1 MISASQLYDLIQ
13 CSHRFVLDIHGDKSK
28 RDEPNAFVQLLWEQG
43 IDHET
48 QIVNTLGI
56 SVSMKD
62 VPPGQ
67 RELATLDAMKRR
79 EPLIYGGRIISADLI
94 GEPDLLELRNDRY
107 IPGDIKSGAGLEET
121 DDGDG
126 KLKKHYAVQVAHYVH
141 ILERMGFSDDSR
153 EAFIV
158 DRAGDKV
165 PYILLEPQGV
175 RNANTWWDSYIDTLE
190 MARALVGGS
199 STSRGALCGNCKLCH
214 WYSHC
219 KNALIA
225 ADDLTL
231 IAELGRAKRDVLAQQ
246 IPTVAALAST
256 DPNLFIKAKKTEFPG
271 IGPDSLFKFCD
282 RAKLL
287 AAPNA
292 KPYVKKTIALPIAG
306 KEVYFDIEADPM
318 RDVVYLHG
326 FVEREHG
333 QPDTA
338 KFIPFFSEG
347 PEQPHEEA
355 AFSEAWRYL
364 AERAHDS
371 IIYYYSKYERTAYKK
386 LAEKYPAVCSVDEV
400 ETLFALP
407 AMIDLL
413 YDVVVPC
420 TEWPTYDRSIKTLA
434 QYLGFQWRDT
444 NPSGAASIEWYHR
457 WIESQDPSIRKRI
470 LEYNEDDCLATGIVV
485 DGIRAI

>member
-1 MISASQLYDLIQ
+1 MITASQLYDLIQ
-13 CSHRFVLDIHGDKSK
+13 CPHRFALDIHGDQSK
-28 RDEPNAFVQLLWEQG
+28 RDDPNAFVQLLWEQG

-62 VPPGQ
+62 VLPNE

-79 EPLIYGGRIISADLI
+79 EPLIYGGRIVSGDLI

-107 IPGDIKSGAGLEET
+107 IPGDIKSGAGLEGTE
-121 DDGDG
+121 DSDG

-141 ILERMGFSDDSR
+141 ILEGMGFSDGSR

-158 DRAGDKV
+158 DRTGGKV
-165 PYILLEPQGV
+165 PYVLLEPQGI
-175 RNANTWWDSYIDTLE
+175 RNTNTWWDSYVDTLAI
-190 MARALVGGS
+190 ARVLAADG

-219 KNALIA
+219 KKELIS

-231 IAELGRAKRDVLAQQ
+231 IAELGRAKRDALVQQ
-246 IPTVAALAST
+246 IPTVTALANI
-256 DPNLFIKAKKTEFPG
+256 DPDSYVKGKKTEFPG

-287 AAPNA
+287 VTPSA
-292 KPYVKKTIALPIAG
+292 KPYIKKSFTLPMAG

-333 QPDTA
+333 RPDTA
-338 KFIPFFSEG
+338 KFIPFFSES
-347 PEQPHEEA
+347 PDPHHEEA
-355 AFSEAWRYL
+355 AFSDAWQYL
-364 AERAHDS
+364 TQRAQDS

-386 LAEKYPAVCSVDEV
+386 LAEKYPAGCSVEDV
-400 ETLFALP
+400 EALFSNSS
-407 AMIDLL
+407 MIDLL
-413 YDVVVPC
+413 YDIVVPC

-434 QYLGFQWRDT
+434 QYLGFQWRDS